1 MMKKPLISKC
11 TKCYKYFMFKVLC
24 HQSKCQCLEV
34 KKKNS
39 VEYFSTNV
47 LVKKKLLKCSFQQ
60 WFNSIQNETVA

>member
-34 KKKNS
+34 KKKIQLNI
-39 VEYFSTNV
+39 FQHV